1 MRKTVTILLCSG
13 NAVMLKFWDG
23 INPHEVHVRVSS
35 HANILIYSSFYP
47 TFQLCPLELLKMCRG
62 REDGKQGRLAKSEV
76 LKEAVSDDGG
86 GGLVSCELCSS
97 RALLYCQADDAFLCQ
112 KCDRW
117 VHGAN
122 FLAFRHIRCLLC
134 STCQNLTQRYLI
146 GSSHEVAL
154 PTMISWTERS
164 WCNSSDESKCPRT
177 LKMPFLFI

>member
-1 MRKTVTILLCSG
+1 
-13 NAVMLKFWDG
+13 
-23 INPHEVHVRVSS
+23 
-35 HANILIYSSFYP
+35 
-47 TFQLCPLELLKMCRG
+47 MCRG

-177 LKMPFLFI
+177 LKMPFLFL